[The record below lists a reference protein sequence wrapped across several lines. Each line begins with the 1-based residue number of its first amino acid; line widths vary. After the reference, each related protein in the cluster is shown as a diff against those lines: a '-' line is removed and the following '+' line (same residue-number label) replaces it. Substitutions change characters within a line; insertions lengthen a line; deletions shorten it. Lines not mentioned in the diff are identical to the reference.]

1 MSSSHMMCT
10 PAIWPNGRRNS
21 ATLRSDRPSAATHKD
36 PARHGSTAAIRSRE
50 DLFDSIRLSRRL
62 DGVDIA
68 MPAGIV
74 SFPTS
79 IIVGAI
85 VTDLALTLQPGL
97 VPVGTHIVQ
106 ARLVAQGLVVTGE
119 LSIVVGDD
127 QPAPAVWIAHRGDG
141 SLVDVPSEIAEQLPG
156 SMQVRRLSGA
166 ALRGAVRRAHMAAEQ
181 ARAELIQSNRGLVR
195 TVVNRYRSVVRAEA
209 TSLELDDLMIVGE
222 HQMLDTA
229 DRYFTDPMLHP
240 VRDVAWSKLVQRSV
254 GNAVRTEIARAT
266 GISVEFRQLL
276 SWFHAHPE
284 DRSLPVEVIAQRMA
298 VSAGTTRLMAQ
309 RSIASR
315 SAATS
320 LLDDMLACG
329 DAMYVEPGRD
339 AAAQARELRADGV
352 FVISSRSSH
361 VEINRA
367 RNFQGAH
374 ALTLDDTVGDEQGSE
389 TRGSR
394 IGAEDVRYDESDHT
408 DVLRRTIVQTGMS
421 PVEALV
427 WLHRTGAL
435 DPNGHTVELPEIAEE
450 LGLQD
455 RSEARAALRRARRKL
470 DSWMVTSAAGDLRV
484 LAS

>member
-1 MSSSHMMCT
+1 
-10 PAIWPNGRRNS
+10 
-21 ATLRSDRPSAATHKD
+21 
-36 PARHGSTAAIRSRE
+36 
-50 DLFDSIRLSRRL
+50 
-62 DGVDIA
+62 V
-68 MPAGIV
+68 
-74 SFPTS
+74 
-79 IIVGAI
+79 
-85 VTDLALTLQPGL
+85 
-97 VPVGTHIVQ
+97 VQ
-106 ARLVAQGLVVTGE
+106 ARIVAQGMVVTGE

-127 QPAPAVWIAHRGDG
+127 EPAPAVWSAHRSDG
-141 SLVDVPSEIAEQLPG
+141 TLVAVPAEIVEQLPR
-156 SMQVRRLSGA
+156 SMRIRQLSGA

-229 DRYFTDPMLHP
+229 DRFFTDPTLHP
-240 VRDVAWSKLVQRSV
+240 VRDVAWSKLVQRAV

-298 VSAGTTRLMAQ
+298 LSAGTTRLMAQ
-309 RSIASR
+309 KSLTNRT
-315 SAATS
+315 AAGR
-320 LLDDMLACG
+320 LLEDMLACG
-329 DAMYVEPGRD
+329 DAMYVEPARD
-339 AAAQARELRADGV
+339 SAARAKELRADGV
-352 FVISSRSSH
+352 FVISSRSSYA
-361 VEINRA
+361 EIERA
-367 RNFQGAH
+367 RSFQGAH
-374 ALTLDDTVGDEQGSE
+374 ALTLDDTVGDDQGSE

-394 IGAEDVRYDESDHT
+394 IGADDVRYDESDNT

-435 DPNGHTVELPEIAEE
+435 DPNGQAVELPEIADE
-450 LGLQD
+450 LGLAD